1 MPVILFVELN
11 SVYITFSFS
20 IVIIILK
27 NIFCKI
33 KWRSVKCFLKEFY
46 VTSRCNSVCADET
59 KSYEHFS
66 KLIRVDR
73 GHILIRS
80 DEGLTLELETIW
92 QRATARNEGLR
103 KSLSR
108 YLKKSEYPNR
118 QQSTDHN
125 FSFDFKMTSA
135 QVFETSVAITDNCP
149 SPGRS
154 DYTIN

>member
-33 KWRSVKCFLKEFY
+33 KWRSVKSFLKEFY
-46 VTSRCNSVCADET
+46 VTFRYNSVCADET

-80 DEGLTLELETIW
+80 DEGQTLELETIW
-92 QRATARNEGLR
+92 QGRPL
-103 KSLSR
+103 
-108 YLKKSEYPNR
+108 
-118 QQSTDHN
+118 
-125 FSFDFKMTSA
+125 
-135 QVFETSVAITDNCP
+135 ET
-149 SPGRS
+149 
-154 DYTIN
+154 